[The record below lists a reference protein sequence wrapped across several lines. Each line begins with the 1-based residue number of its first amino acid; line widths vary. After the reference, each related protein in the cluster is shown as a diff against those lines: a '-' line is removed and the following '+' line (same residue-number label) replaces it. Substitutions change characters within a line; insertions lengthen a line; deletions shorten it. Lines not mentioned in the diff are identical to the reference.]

1 MPPFSSIKRS
11 IRRRRRK
18 LANRKKR
25 ASNPAARKR
34 NRRKRRLRP
43 EHRVLPCAP
52 SGHFVRF
59 SLSVVSGVQLGSA
72 HRLESLC
79 SVLRQRIFYPL
90 KFLVVAA
97 AVTGGRIS
105 INSNFLPPVTAAA
118 TTLSAKHYGSI
129 FGTAISQA
137 RNKFGRANFIHRTL
151 IDTASAAYNPGKIV
165 GTE

>member
-43 EHRVLPCAP
+43 EHRVLACAP

-59 SLSVVSGVQLGSA
+59 SLSVVSGVQLRWA
-72 HRLESLC
+72 HRLYRLC
-79 SVLRQRIFYPL
+79 SVLRQRIFYPV
-90 KFLVVAA
+90 KV
-97 AVTGGRIS
+97 
-105 INSNFLPPVTAAA
+105 
-118 TTLSAKHYGSI
+118 
-129 FGTAISQA
+129 
-137 RNKFGRANFIHRTL
+137 L
-151 IDTASAAYNPGKIV
+151 IAASAVHAEEYRAI
-165 GTE
+165 